1 MAAALA
7 GEGLV
12 RSGSSMNWRAT
23 SMKDMWNDQPDAFPR
38 SGRQEEEEE
47 ELKWAAMERL
57 PTYERLKKGMLG
69 HVMSNGRI
77 VHDEVDVTK
86 LAADDKKKLMDS
98 ILKVVEE
105 DNEKFLRKL
114 RDRTDRLVC
123 SCLMCSFHSMA

>member
-1 MAAALA
+1 
-7 GEGLV
+7 
-12 RSGSSMNWRAT
+12 
-23 SMKDMWNDQPDAFPR
+23 MKDMWNDQPDAFSR

-69 HVMSNGRI
+69 QVMSNGRI

-123 SCLMCSFHSMA
+123 VHV